1 MPRIAWSCL
10 MNASLL
16 TLFAQ
21 LAGCIDSH
29 GIVPQS
35 NLLQADAVDLGAA
48 VQQAEHEAA
57 WPDTRWWRAY
67 GDAQLDAWMEQALA
81 HSPSLAQAAARVR
94 RAEALAGVVESAEA
108 PQVQL
113 DASVQR
119 KRWPADYFYGPGV
132 LGRTSSWNNSSQL
145 GFRYDLDLWDR
156 ERSRS
161 HAAVDQVRQQVA
173 EARVAALEL
182 QGNLL
187 RSYIQLALLYA
198 ETDIAQALLTQ
209 QQARVQL
216 AESRL
221 RDGIGTRQE
230 VNRLQEP
237 LAESHR
243 RLDAL
248 HEARVIT
255 QHQLAVL
262 AGQGPGAG
270 ERLRRPRLNLQRNIG
285 LPAHLPLELLG
296 QRPDLQARRWQVA
309 AAARGIEVAKADF
322 YPNIDLLA
330 GLGSNA
336 TQGSLLDFLHYDKLA
351 YNLGPAL
358 NLPLYDGGRRRGELG
373 VASADYDLAV
383 EQYNQGLLLAL
394 QQVADGL
401 VRQQSLQQ
409 QAQLAA
415 EAVAVAQRSCDLAA
429 LAQRRG
435 LTGYDEVLQAL
446 PALLERQLTQQQV
459 LAARLS
465 AQADLLLALGGGVQ
479 PPAESADD
487 ASLVPHEP
495 RLRLLPR
502 P

>member
-1 MPRIAWSCL
+1 MLRISWSRL
-10 MNASLL
+10 VRASLL
-16 TLFAQ
+16 TLIFP
-21 LAGCIDSH
+21 LAGCIDGQ
-29 GIVPQS
+29 GIFPHTE
-35 NLLQADAVDLGAA
+35 LLHADRLDPGAA
-48 VQQAEHEAA
+48 VRQAEREAA
-57 WPDTRWWRAY
+57 WPHAHWWRAY
-67 GDAQLDAWMEQALA
+67 GDAQLDEWMEQALA
-81 HSPSLAQAAARVR
+81 NSPSLAQAAARVR
-94 RAEALAGVVESAEA
+94 RASAMAGVVESAEA
-108 PQVQL
+108 PQVGL

-132 LGRTSSWNNSSQL
+132 LGRSSSWNNSSQL
-145 GFRYDLDLWDR
+145 GFRYDLDLWGR

-161 HAAVDQVRQQVA
+161 HAAVDRVRQQVA

-243 RLDAL
+243 HLDAL

-255 QHQLAVL
+255 QHQLAAL

-270 ERLRRPRLNLQRNIG
+270 ERLRRPKLNLQRSIG
-285 LPAHLPLELLG
+285 LPTQLPLQLLG
-296 QRPDLQARRWQVA
+296 QRPDLQARRWQVT

-322 YPNIDLLA
+322 YPNVDLLA

-336 TQGSLLDFLHYDKLA
+336 TQGGLLDFLHYDKLA
-351 YNLGPAL
+351 YNVGPAL
-358 NLPLYDGGRRRGELG
+358 NLPLYDGGRRRGQLG

-383 EQYNQGLLLAL
+383 EQYNQSLLQAL

-409 QAQLAA
+409 QAQLATD
-415 EAVAVAQRSCDLAA
+415 AVAVAQRSCDLAA
-429 LAQRRG
+429 LAQQRG
-435 LTGYDEVLQAL
+435 LTGYDEVLQAR
-446 PALLERQLTQQQV
+446 PALLERQLTQQRV

-465 AQADLLLALGGGVQ
+465 AQADLLLALGGGLQ
-479 PPAESADD
+479 PPEADAND
-487 ASLVPHEP
+487 ASLMPHEP
-495 RLRLLPR
+495 RLRLLSR